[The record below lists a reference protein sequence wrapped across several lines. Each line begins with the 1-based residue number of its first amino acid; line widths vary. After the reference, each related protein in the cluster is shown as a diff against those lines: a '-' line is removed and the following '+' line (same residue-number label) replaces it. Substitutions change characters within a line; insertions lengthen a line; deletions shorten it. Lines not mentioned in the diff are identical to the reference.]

1 MNELDLLTFART
13 ALQNEISMFT
23 QVITI
28 TFAMIV
34 GIYYFL
40 NQARLM
46 MKLFAFLAYMIG
58 ALLFLGEMLQE
69 SNMRVS
75 AMNELHKIAHPSP
88 VVARYLELNASWLS
102 STTSILFNSAFWLLF
117 LGIFYL
123 LFFWQKTV
131 QKVQDD
137 EQD

>member
-1 MNELDLLTFART
+1 MTELEPLNFARST
-13 ALQNEISMFT
+13 LQNEINLFT

-58 ALLFLGEMLQE
+58 AMLFLGEMLLE
-69 SNMRVS
+69 SNMKVS
-75 AMNELHKIAHPSP
+75 AMAALQKLPHPST
-88 VVARYLELNASWLS
+88 VVQRYIELNDSWLS
-102 STTSILFNSAFWLLF
+102 SATSFLFNGAFWLLC

-123 LFFWQKTV
+123 LFFWRKTAT
-131 QKVQDD
+131 
-137 EQD
+137 EESAA